1 MKKFDWYMIGGAS
14 KLEDEKAR
22 LKIRKLE
29 KTIEKEVEMPTE
41 GDEKGTVWQLVL
53 FITRHGVDAKK

>member
-22 LKIRKLE
+22 LKIRKLG
-29 KTIEKEVEMPTE
+29 KPSRRKLTCLPREM
-41 GDEKGTVWQLVL
+41 
-53 FITRHGVDAKK
+53 KKAQFGNLYCL